1 LRGRLPEFSSAVWAL
16 KPAIIDA
23 LLAAGAD
30 KVATTM
36 LELRDQVIQASQII
50 SVQAQD

>member
-1 LRGRLPEFSSAVWAL
+1 LGTQAGNHR
-16 KPAIIDA
+16 DA